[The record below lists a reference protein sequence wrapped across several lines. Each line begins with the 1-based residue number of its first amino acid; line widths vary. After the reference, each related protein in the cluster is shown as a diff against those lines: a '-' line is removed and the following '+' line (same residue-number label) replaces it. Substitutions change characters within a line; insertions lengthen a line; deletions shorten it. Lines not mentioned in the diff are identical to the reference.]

1 MDHTLK
7 HIQTELAEE
16 QQRLAHLREAF
27 QVQYCA
33 DELDAA
39 GLLATAHLAQSR
51 AARSAQRIRGLQ
63 SLLDFLRHGGRP
75 LCEDCGEE
83 IPMVRLLP
91 PPAPRAAAN
100 ASRCWRREKAVRQRS
115 LRLKTA
121 PCTASP
127 GIADTPPGLFY
138 FHSRESCMTGNAA
151 ALPEK
156 WPCLLPD
163 RENHP
168 CKKFLFPSVGQ
179 GRIQGSRVQHAVQT

>member
-83 IPMVRLLP
+83 IPMVRLL
-91 PPAPRAAAN
+91 ATPRAT
-100 ASRCWRREKAVRQRS
+100 RCRECQQMLENGESGPTTGLTAENRS
-115 LRLKTA
+115 MH
-121 PCTASP
+121 
-127 GIADTPPGLFY
+127 GLA
-138 FHSRESCMTGNAA
+138 GN
-151 ALPEK
+151 
-156 WPCLLPD
+156 C
-163 RENHP
+163 
-168 CKKFLFPSVGQ
+168 
-179 GRIQGSRVQHAVQT
+179 

>member
-39 GLLATAHLAQSR
+39 GLLTTAHLAQSR

-83 IPMVRLLP
+83 IPMVRLLA
-91 PPAPRAAAN
+91 APGAT
-100 ASRCWRREKAVRQRS
+100 RCRECQQMLEKGESGPTTELTAENRS
-115 LRLKTA
+115 MH
-121 PCTASP
+121 
-127 GIADTPPGLFY
+127 GLA
-138 FHSRESCMTGNAA
+138 GN
-151 ALPEK
+151 
-156 WPCLLPD
+156 C
-163 RENHP
+163 
-168 CKKFLFPSVGQ
+168 
-179 GRIQGSRVQHAVQT
+179 

>member
-27 QVQYCA
+27 QVQYRA

-83 IPMVRLLP
+83 IPIVRLLA
-91 PPAPRAAAN
+91 APGAT
-100 ASRCWRREKAVRQRS
+100 RCRECQQLLENGESGPTTGLTAENRS
-115 LRLKTA
+115 MH
-121 PCTASP
+121 
-127 GIADTPPGLFY
+127 GLA
-138 FHSRESCMTGNAA
+138 GN
-151 ALPEK
+151 
-156 WPCLLPD
+156 C
-163 RENHP
+163 
-168 CKKFLFPSVGQ
+168 
-179 GRIQGSRVQHAVQT
+179 

>member
-63 SLLDFLRHGGRP
+63 SLLDFLRHGGR
-75 LCEDCGEE
+75 EE
-83 IPMVRLLP
+83 IPMVRLLA
-91 PPAPRAAAN
+91 APGAT
-100 ASRCWRREKAVRQRS
+100 RCRECQQMLENGESGPTTGLTAENRS
-115 LRLKTA
+115 MH
-121 PCTASP
+121 
-127 GIADTPPGLFY
+127 GLA
-138 FHSRESCMTGNAA
+138 GN
-151 ALPEK
+151 
-156 WPCLLPD
+156 C
-163 RENHP
+163 
-168 CKKFLFPSVGQ
+168 
-179 GRIQGSRVQHAVQT
+179 